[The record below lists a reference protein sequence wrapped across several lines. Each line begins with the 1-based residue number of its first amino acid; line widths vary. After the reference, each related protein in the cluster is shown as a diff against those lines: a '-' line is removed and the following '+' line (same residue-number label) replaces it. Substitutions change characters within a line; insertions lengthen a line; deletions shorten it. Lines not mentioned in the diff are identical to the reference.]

1 MFLAWN
7 EMKHSKLRYGLVVGV
22 IFLIAYLV
30 FFLTGLANGLAQ
42 TNRSAVDSW
51 KSDYVILNEQANK
64 NLRMSRFS
72 VDLKN
77 DVNADKMAELTQAS
91 TTIKDKEKNK
101 INVNLFAIK
110 QDEFLRPKL
119 SEGRLF
125 SKTGEVVADSSLQK
139 SYQLKIGDKITLGD
153 STKKLTITGFTD
165 NASFNVQPVLYM
177 TKETL
182 ASVLADN
189 AQVNTIS
196 ALVIRGKVNQVPKE
210 LESMTTSTFIENL
223 PGYKAQNLTF
233 SFMIGFLIV
242 IAAIVIGIFI
252 YILTLQKKAIFGV
265 LKAQGISNGYLS
277 RMVFAQ
283 TFILAILAVSLG
295 LAVTLLSA
303 VFLPTS
309 VPFQVNSLFFAGISV
324 LMVLIAVFGALFSVV
339 SIVKVDPL
347 KAIG

>member
-101 INVNLFAIK
+101 INVNFFAIK

-119 SEGRLF
+119 SEGRRI
-125 SKTGEVVADSSLQK
+125 SKTGEVVADSSLKK

-309 VPFQVNSLFFAGISV
+309 VPFQVNPLFFAGISV

>member
-119 SEGRLF
+119 SEGRRF
-125 SKTGEVVADSSLQK
+125 SKTGEVVADSSLKK

-283 TFILAILAVSLG
+283 TFILALLAVGLG
-295 LAVTLLSA
+295 LLVTMASA
-303 VFLPTS
+303 LVLPTS
-309 VPFQVNSLFFAGISV
+309 VPFQINPLFFAGISV

>member
-119 SEGRLF
+119 SEGRHF
-125 SKTGEVVADSSLQK
+125 SKTGEVVADSSLKK

-182 ASVLADN
+182 TSILGDN
-189 AQVNTIS
+189 SQAATIS
-196 ALVIRGKVNQVPKE
+196 ALVVRGKVHQVPKE

-252 YILTLQKKAIFGV
+252 YILTLQKKEIFGV

-309 VPFQVNSLFFAGISV
+309 VPFQVNPLFFAGISV
-324 LMVLIAVFGALFSVV
+324 LMILIAVFGALFSVV

>member
-51 KSDYVILNEQANK
+51 KSDSVILNEQANK

-119 SEGRLF
+119 SEGRHF
-125 SKTGEVVADSSLQK
+125 SKTGEVVADSSLKK

-182 ASVLADN
+182 TSILGDN
-189 AQVNTIS
+189 SQAATIS
-196 ALVIRGKVNQVPKE
+196 ALVVRGKVNQVPKG
-210 LESMTTSTFIENL
+210 LESMTTASFIENL

-252 YILTLQKKAIFGV
+252 YILTLQKKEIFGV

-309 VPFQVNSLFFAGISV
+309 VPFQVNPLFFAGISV
-324 LMVLIAVFGALFSVV
+324 LMILIAVFGALFSVV

>member
-119 SEGRLF
+119 SEGKLF
-125 SKTGEVVADSSLQK
+125 SKTGEVVADSSLKK

-210 LESMTTSTFIENL
+210 LESMTTSMFIENL

-295 LAVTLLSA
+295 LALTLLSA

-309 VPFQVNSLFFAGISV
+309 VPFQVNPLFFAGISV

>member
-7 EMKHSKLRYGLVVGV
+7 EIKHSKLRYGLVVGV

-30 FFLTGLANGLAQ
+30 FFLTSLANGLAQ

-72 VDLKN
+72 VDLKS
-77 DVNADKMAELTQAS
+77 DVKADKMAELTQAS
-91 TTIKDKEKNK
+91 ATIKDKEKK

-125 SKTGEVVADSSLQK
+125 SKTGEVVADSSLKK

-295 LAVTLLSA
+295 LALTLLSA

-309 VPFQVNSLFFAGISV
+309 VPFQVNPLFFAGISV